1 MKNNVLGEK
10 EYVMSEVVMRKIIE
24 DGAVD
29 KLDDLLK
36 SGCDLLAME
45 KDGYTLLEQACIW
58 GNLEI
63 VKWLY
68 QSEIKFKKERYELSY
83 AASEN
88 KMDILCYLLSAGANA
103 SGVDETG
110 RNGLHWAAQED
121 YRDVCALLLKNKCC
135 VNQMESSGQTPLYIA
150 AAENNYV
157 IAEML
162 LTSNA
167 LTELCRVFDGTTP
180 FMIAC
185 KFGNF
190 LICDLLLSYGAN
202 VDTRDSEGRTALFYA
217 NVCCA
222 KEQIQYLIS
231 KGADISI
238 KDGNGISPQD
248 ICENAGLRKTLYQE
262 LYVD

>member
-1 MKNNVLGEK
+1 MIRE
-10 EYVMSEVVMRKIIE
+10 IIV
-24 DGAVD
+24 DGSVH

-36 SGCDLLAME
+36 SGCDMLAME
-45 KDGYTLLEQACIW
+45 QDGYTLLEQACIW
-58 GNLEI
+58 GNLDI

-68 QSEIKFKKERYELSY
+68 QNEVKFKKERYELSY
-83 AASEN
+83 AAAEN
-88 KMDILCYLLSAGANA
+88 KVDILCYLLSVGANA

-157 IAEML
+157 IAETL
-162 LTSNA
+162 LKSNA
-167 LTELCRVFDGTTP
+167 LTELCSVFDGTTP

-185 KFGNF
+185 KSGNF
-190 LICDLLLSYGAN
+190 LICDLLLSYGAD
-202 VDTRDSEGRTALFYA
+202 VDARDSEGRTALFYA
-217 NVCCA
+217 NVCCV

-231 KGADISI
+231 KGADTSI
-238 KDGNGISPQD
+238 EDEGGISPQD
-248 ICENAGLRKTLYQE
+248 VCENAGLRKALYQE

>member
-121 YRDVCALLLKNKCC
+121 YRDVCALLLK
-135 VNQMESSGQTPLYIA
+135 
-150 AAENNYV
+150 
-157 IAEML
+157 
-162 LTSNA
+162 
-167 LTELCRVFDGTTP
+167 
-180 FMIAC
+180 
-185 KFGNF
+185 
-190 LICDLLLSYGAN
+190 
-202 VDTRDSEGRTALFYA
+202 
-217 NVCCA
+217 
-222 KEQIQYLIS
+222 IS
-231 KGADISI
+231 
-238 KDGNGISPQD
+238 
-248 ICENAGLRKTLYQE
+248 
-262 LYVD
+262 VV